1 MGRSCHAGQD
11 MPGPANSVAAEARAD
26 EGRDLLDNAG
36 GWNAVVCL
44 RPTEPVSS
52 DLAKPPAT

>member
-1 MGRSCHAGQD
+1 
-11 MPGPANSVAAEARAD
+11 VAAEARAD